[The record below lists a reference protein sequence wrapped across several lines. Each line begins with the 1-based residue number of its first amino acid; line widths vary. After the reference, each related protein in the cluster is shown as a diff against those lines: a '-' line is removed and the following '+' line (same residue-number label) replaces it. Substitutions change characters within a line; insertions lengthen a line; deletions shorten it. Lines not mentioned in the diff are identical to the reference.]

1 MAWVKYARFLFKS
14 FGIIDLG
21 ICCVDSGPSD
31 CGKRI
36 VGCFAFGQQY
46 EDSFIRVGTGLW
58 GMKDNSL

>member
-1 MAWVKYARFLFKS
+1 MAWVKYARFLSKS

-36 VGCFAFGQQY
+36 VGCFAFG
-46 EDSFIRVGTGLW
+46 
-58 GMKDNSL
+58 